1 MSEIG
6 DYSDDIKEGRKETG
20 EERRSEK
27 KELASQAEVAKQET
41 LPKQE
46 ELVKVEEL
54 GSQENVDSQPR
65 CWDWIVV
72 SGSCH
77 YAKDRSPFKTY
88 RQVQGTAQGM
98 TVIGIGTVE
107 LQALRSPDNPGSH
120 TLVLEDVLH
129 IPSAICNGFN
139 PGLYGGLSSWQRSVT
154 QGIDKN
160 DMPIW
165 YGKSFCGVRRLELAG
180 NTQGESELEKGE
192 VLMLSIYLTKEEQSN
207 LFPEE

>member
-20 EERRSEK
+20 EERRSDK

-65 CWDWIVV
+65 CWGWIVV

-77 YAKDRSPFKTY
+77 YAKDRSSFKTY
-88 RQVQGTAQGM
+88 RQLQGTAQGI

-107 LQALRSPDNPGSH
+107 LQTLRSPDNPGSH

-139 PGLYGGLSSWQRSVT
+139 PALYGCLSFWQGSVT
-154 QGIDKN
+154 QGFDEN

-180 NTQGESELEKGE
+180 NPQGESNEPPYHSYGD
-192 VLMLSIYLTKEEQSN
+192 VTVN
-207 LFPEE
+207 CA